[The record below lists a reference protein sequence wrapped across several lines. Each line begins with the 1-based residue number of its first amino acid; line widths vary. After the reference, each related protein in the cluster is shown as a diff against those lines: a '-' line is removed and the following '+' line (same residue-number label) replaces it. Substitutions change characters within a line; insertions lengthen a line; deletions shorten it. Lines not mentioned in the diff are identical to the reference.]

1 MGGWRE
7 GVWEM
12 ERLSGLGAVNRLK
25 ILKIWGICPKV

>member
-12 ERLSGLGAVNRLK
+12 ERLSGLGDVSLLK
-25 ILKIWGICPKV
+25 ILKYRGIMS